1 MNTPTHM
8 IIGAALAAKREQ
20 PESLVAAFAGGLA
33 PDLPL
38 IAMVLYAT
46 RVAGMPEGE
55 VFGTLFFS
63 EGWQRVFAVDHSFAI
78 WGVLLGIG
86 YLLRLFPVVAF
97 AGSGLAHA
105 AVDFLTHHSDARQ
118 QLWPFTEWKFES
130 PFSYWDAAHFGNVVA
145 PFEALLVLVLAIL
158 LVIRVRSLWERLLTV
173 AIAAL
178 LLAPIALTGGFHG
191 LHGLT

>member
-1 MNTPTHM
+1 M
-8 IIGAALAAKREQ
+8 
-20 PESLVAAFAGGLA
+20 
-33 PDLPL
+33 
-38 IAMVLYAT
+38 
-46 RVAGMPEGE
+46 
-55 VFGTLFFS
+55 
-63 EGWQRVFAVDHSFAI
+63 
-78 WGVLLGIG
+78 
-86 YLLRLFPVVAF
+86 VAF

-105 AVDFLTHHSDARQ
+105 AVDFLTHHSDAQ

-158 LVIRVRSLWERLLTV
+158 LVIRVRSLWERLLSI